1 MTTRNMCCLDAYV
14 MELFEMQAFE
24 RNLLKLRDLKSSYCL
39 TLDMELLLIF
49 NNGWYNL
56 RLFKCELVH
65 LIETLVYRMT
75 LEKREKKTLSLC
87 LCYTDLFSATKG
99 NVGIILSH
107 FKRKVF
113 EIKQS

>member
-56 RLFKCELVH
+56 RLFKWELVH
-65 LIETLVYRMT
+65 LIETLVNRMT
-75 LEKREKKTLSLC
+75 LKKREKTPC
-87 LCYTDLFSATKG
+87 LYVYVIQICSQPQKEMLVSYYHISKG
-99 NVGIILSH
+99 RFL
-107 FKRKVF
+107 R
-113 EIKQS
+113 

>member
-1 MTTRNMCCLDAYV
+1 MSCMDAYV
-14 MELFEMQAFE
+14 MKLFEMQAFE

-49 NNGWYNL
+49 NNRWYNL
-56 RLFKCELVH
+56 RLFKWELVQ
-65 LIETLVYRMT
+65 LIVTLVYRMT
-75 LEKREKKTLSLC
+75 LKRRKIKKKTLSLC

-113 EIKQS
+113 ERKQS

>member
-1 MTTRNMCCLDAYV
+1 MITRNRCSLDAYV

-56 RLFKCELVH
+56 RLFKWELVH

-75 LEKREKKTLSLC
+75 LKKIKIRKKPCLYVYVIQICSQLQKEMLVSYYHISKKRFL
-87 LCYTDLFSATKG
+87 
-99 NVGIILSH
+99 
-107 FKRKVF
+107 R
-113 EIKQS
+113 

>member
-49 NNGWYNL
+49 NNRWHNL
-56 RLFKCELVH
+56 KLFKWELVH
-65 LIETLVYRMT
+65 LTETLVYRMT
-75 LEKREKKTLSLC
+75 LKKEKKHPVSMFML
-87 LCYTDLFSATKG
+87 YRF
-99 NVGIILSH
+99 VLSH
-107 FKRKVF
+107 KRKCWYHIITF
-113 EIKQS
+113 QKEGF